1 MLRDS
6 ILVMDRLSLF
16 EGEDR
21 LETDSRFLFFMAA
34 IESAQEKIQKL
45 GKKKE
50 RNRVA
55 KVNKDKL

>member
-6 ILVMDRLSLF
+6 IPVMDRLSLF

-34 IESAQEKIQKL
+34 IQSAQEKIQKL
-45 GKKKE
+45 GKKKKKE
-50 RNRVA
+50 QSCP
-55 KVNKDKL
+55 K

>member
-6 ILVMDRLSLF
+6 IPVMDRLSLF
-16 EGEDR
+16 EGDDR

-34 IESAQEKIQKL
+34 IQSAQEKMQKL
-45 GKKKE
+45 GKKKK

-55 KVNKDKL
+55 QSK